1 MAHKAALFGDLV
13 ALKKLQARRLSAAAC
28 KKIGREVI
36 GFDEE
41 RWDAAKRD
49 VMLDV
54 LTAKFE
60 QHPKLARVLDD
71 TGERR
76 LVEASPYD
84 KVWGAGMGAK
94 EIDRGGIWRGENLA
108 WLS

>member
-41 RWDAAKRD
+41 RWNAVKRD

-60 QHPKLARVLDD
+60 QHPKMKRGAAEVAPAHLERV
-71 TGERR
+71 RR
-76 LVEASPYD
+76 TPQ
-84 KVWGAGMGAK
+84 
-94 EIDRGGIWRGENLA
+94 
-108 WLS
+108 